1 MFERLLG
8 KCGTIKIID
17 EFKESDEDYFYI
29 KNSNLSF
36 LEQLF
41 LKKAKKGLDRKLAPI

>member
-1 MFERLLG
+1 MRKWVCKRYIYYVLIF
-8 KCGTIKIID
+8 I
-17 EFKESDEDYFYI
+17 I